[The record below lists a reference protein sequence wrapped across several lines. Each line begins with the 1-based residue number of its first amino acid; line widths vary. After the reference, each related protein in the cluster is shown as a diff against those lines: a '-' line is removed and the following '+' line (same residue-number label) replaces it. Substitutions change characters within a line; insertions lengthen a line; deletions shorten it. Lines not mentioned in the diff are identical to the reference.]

1 MNRRDEVL
9 LDKQMRRLIPPRHD
23 GVIAIV
29 LAAMFLVGLTS
40 GIELGRK
47 STPQQ
52 IASNDAVIALAIP
65 DNAVSVD
72 RR

>member
-1 MNRRDEVL
+1 MKRGLTVL
-9 LDKQMRRLIPPRHD
+9 A
-23 GVIAIV
+23 IAAAIF

-47 STPQQ
+47 SASQQ
-52 IASNDAVIALAIP
+52 IASSDAVIALAIP
-65 DNAVSVD
+65 DNVPVD